1 MADSAEA
8 RCRAWLCSLAC
19 AGRRVA
25 AGSGGLFIAK
35 LLYQT
40 PGSSLFSCCCCLV
53 GCRYKLDCRR
63 CGELPGGSLPDDCSH
78 RRSSEIS
85 ATPYVFFNY
94 KKPARKSGL
103 MSQGGTVLCFSP
115 LASLAVRCVSFQSC
129 VAQGSLITMLRGKDG
144 LCSSYFNLFDPSK
157 EARSLMIPWE
167 IDLLHPFR
175 AHSWKFTAGVH
186 CLYSEGNK
194 LIYSHADQFRT

>member
-1 MADSAEA
+1 MAGKKKKKGKKKRIIKKKTRHNRKQEQERDLADFAEA
-8 RCRAWLCSLAC
+8 RCRVWLDSPFCSLAC

-25 AGSGGLFIAK
+25 AGGRGLFIAK

-85 ATPYVFFNY
+85 ATPFIFLITRSQLVKTASWARVVRFLLFMFFSTSCLPCCLLYVF
-94 KKPARKSGL
+94 PEL
-103 MSQGGTVLCFSP
+103 
-115 LASLAVRCVSFQSC
+115 
-129 VAQGSLITMLRGKDG
+129 
-144 LCSSYFNLFDPSK
+144 
-157 EARSLMIPWE
+157 
-167 IDLLHPFR
+167 
-175 AHSWKFTAGVH
+175 H
-186 CLYSEGNK
+186 CLRIFNHYVEGK
-194 LIYSHADQFRT
+194 KMVCVTAIWIYLTHQRRHTH